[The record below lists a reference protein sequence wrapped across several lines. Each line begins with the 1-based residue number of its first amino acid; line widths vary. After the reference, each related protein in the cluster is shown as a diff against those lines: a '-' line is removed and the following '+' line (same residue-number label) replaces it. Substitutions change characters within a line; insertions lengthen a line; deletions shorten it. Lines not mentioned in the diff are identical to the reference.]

1 MDAEARP
8 VIADE
13 SRRPA
18 AHSDNT
24 IEQAVEQLFAA
35 IPYWPSGMY
44 FRSAAHRR
52 FLLEFHRYTAGAV
65 RCLDLGCGP
74 DFRYRPFIEAHG
86 LEWSGA
92 DILELNDA
100 ERAYRQ
106 IVDNHIDFAD
116 GTFDIICTYNV
127 IEHFDHPEQ
136 MFAEINRCLAP
147 GGILCGACAFLE
159 MEHDSFFHLT
169 HNGLKAIL
177 ARHGFELLSLAPSEY
192 SGLVLVAQRFFGGK
206 GRVVTRSGPRRWL
219 EVGLR
224 GLNWIPFL
232 IINAL
237 ELPRKTIFRKW
248 NPPLRDCATLYFYAR
263 RR

>member
-1 MDAEARP
+1 VP
-8 VIADE
+8 
-13 SRRPA
+13 PPHA
-18 AHSDNT
+18 A
-24 IEQAVEQLFAA
+24 IEQAVDDLFAA
-35 IPYWPSGMY
+35 VRYWPSGLY

-52 FLLEFHRYTAGAV
+52 FMLEFLRYTAGAA
-65 RCLDLGCGP
+65 RCLDLGCGR

-92 DILELNDA
+92 DILDLNV
-100 ERAYRQ
+100 EPAYRR

-116 GTFDIICTYNV
+116 GAFDVVCTYNV

-136 MFAEINRCLAP
+136 MFSEINRCLAP

-169 HNGLKAIL
+169 HKGLKAIL
-177 ARHGFELLSLAPSEY
+177 ARHGFELLDLTPSEY
-192 SGLVLVAQRFFGGK
+192 SGIVLVAQRFFGGK
-206 GRVVTRSGPRRWL
+206 GRVLAGTGGRHWL
-219 EVGLR
+219 EVVSR

-237 ELPRKTIFRKW
+237 ELPRKTLFGKW
-248 NPPLRDCATLYFYAR
+248 NPQLRDCATLFFYAR
-263 RR
+263 KTR